1 MQHLRDRKKRV
12 DMSLVKS
19 KSLTPIFLNIAL
31 FGLTAKEWREN
42 NPKQDGNIRD
52 YANVEQLIV
61 LSNMESVNAELIKQG
76 MLQADRLVV
85 LNSMA
90 ISQMKSLI
98 NNPTIKKLGK

>member
-1 MQHLRDRKKRV
+1 M
-12 DMSLVKS
+12 
-19 KSLTPIFLNIAL
+19 
-31 FGLTAKEWREN
+31 TAKEWRESN
-42 NPKQDGNIRD
+42 SDKDGNIRD

-76 MLQADRLVV
+76 MLQPDRLIV

-90 ISQMKSLI
+90 ISQMKSLL